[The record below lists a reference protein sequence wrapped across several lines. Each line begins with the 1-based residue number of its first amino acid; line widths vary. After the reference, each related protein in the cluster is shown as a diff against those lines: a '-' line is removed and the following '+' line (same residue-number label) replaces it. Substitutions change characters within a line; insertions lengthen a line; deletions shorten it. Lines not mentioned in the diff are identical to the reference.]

1 MIKRQT
7 TLSAN
12 LLAFCRFLRQHGFS
26 IGPAEEADALHSL
39 AIAEP
44 FAEPDTFQL
53 CLQSTLCRSPQ
64 QLKLF
69 PKLYRQFWIELD
81 RAVDSSIKNQQSQ
94 SDKPRP
100 AASNAP
106 SLHQLKNWLH
116 GNHQKDTQETASYS
130 AFGASDGH
138 SILHFDER
146 EMRAIFRLVQ
156 QLIYKIANKRSR
168 RFQKSHRKEQLDL
181 KKTMRYNFIR
191 NSEIIQ
197 LKYKRKK
204 RDQVNVVLICDVSK
218 SMELYSRFFIQF
230 LYAFQ
235 QTFPKVNAFVFS
247 SELHPVSKE
256 LNNRSLTASL
266 KKIIQKV
273 THWNGGTQIG
283 RSLEAFNEQY
293 LHKQVHSKTLVMI
306 LSDGWDAGE
315 PELVAEQMKLLHR
328 KALKV
333 LWLNPLAGNAS
344 WRPEVRAMKAALP
357 YIDLLVPFY
366 DLRSLREVV
375 RHWRF

>member
-12 LLAFCRFLRQHGFS
+12 LLSFCRYLRERGFN
-26 IGPAEEADALHSL
+26 IGPTEEADALQSL
-39 AIAEP
+39 TMVAS
-44 FAEPDTFQL
+44 FDDPDSFQL

-69 PKLYRQFWIELD
+69 PDLFHQFWRELD
-81 RAVDSSIKNQQSQ
+81 RAVDSSIKNQQEQ
-94 SDKPRP
+94 TDKPRP
-100 AASNAP
+100 AANNAP

-130 AFGASDGH
+130 AYGGAESNT
-138 SILHFDER
+138 LLQFNER
-146 EMRAIFRLVQ
+146 ELRDIFKLVQ
-156 QLIYKIANKRSR
+156 QLIYKIANRRSR
-168 RFQKSHRKEQLDL
+168 RFQKSHRQEQLDL
-181 KKTMRYNFIR
+181 KKTMRYNFTR
-191 NSEIIQ
+191 SSEIIQ

-204 RDQVNVVLICDVSK
+204 QDQVNVILICDVSK

-235 QTFPKVNAFVFS
+235 QNFPKVNAFVFS
-247 SELHPVSKE
+247 SELHPISKE
-256 LNNRSLTASL
+256 LTHRSLETSL

-273 THWNGGTQIG
+273 TYWNGGTQIG
-283 RSLEAFNEQY
+283 QSLQAFNEQY
-293 LHKQVHSKTLVMI
+293 LHKYVRSKTLVMI
-306 LSDGWDAGE
+306 LSDGWDAGA
-315 PELVAEQMKLLHR
+315 PDLVAEQMKLLHR

-333 LWLNPLAGNAS
+333 LWLNPLAGNAD
-344 WRPEVRAMKAALP
+344 WQPEVRAMKAALP

-366 DLRSLREVV
+366 DLDSLRTVV
-375 RHWRF
+375 REWR